1 MNAKE
6 ELITHIGSR
15 QVEYVAIDREHGYQK
30 SERIEGRLNDVLEKL
45 DFEYDNGY
53 GSQCLVGTI
62 WYTDG
67 TWSERGE
74 YDGSEWWE
82 HKERP
87 PFPTAKPEP
96 TDEVTALRAQVE
108 SLEIEL
114 NIARNILNALD
125 VDP

>member
-15 QVEYVAIDREHGYQK
+15 QAEYVALDRKHDCRK

-53 GSQCLVGTI
+53 GAQYLTGTI

-87 PFPTAKPEP
+87 PLPTAKPEP
-96 TDEVTALRAQVE
+96 TDEVATLRSQVE

-114 NIARNILNALD
+114 SIARNILHAIA

>member
-6 ELITHIGSR
+6 ELITHISSR
-15 QVEYVAIDREHGYQK
+15 EVEYVYV
-30 SERIEGRLNDVLEKL
+30 ERKITYDKYESIEGKLDDVLVKL

-53 GSQCLVGTI
+53 GGQELTGAI

-87 PFPTAKPEP
+87 PLPTAKREP
-96 TDEVTALRAQVE
+96 TDEVSALRAQVE

-114 NIARNILNALD
+114 SIARNILHAIA